1 MISNIREMQSRIH
14 VLNHRWW
21 HDEAGNR
28 LDRNRGEML
37 CLIHSEISEATEGE
51 LTGKRDDH
59 LPHRLMT
66 EVEMAD
72 ASIRIYDYAEGHG
85 YDPQGACEDLESVY
99 WDLLVHAHQDWAT
112 DIALMHMHISMAMEG
127 ERKSTSEKVALTIRP
142 AAEVALAKTL
152 LLIARYCE
160 LHGYDLAGAI
170 EEKLAYN
177 AKRAD
182 HTYAARAAANG
193 KKW

>member
-1 MISNIREMQSRIH
+1 MISNIREMQKRIH
-14 VLNHRWW
+14 ALNHRWW

-28 LDRNRGEML
+28 LDRNKGELL

-85 YDPQGACEDLESVY
+85 YDLQGAAEELTDVM
-99 WDLLVHAHQDWAT
+99 WDLGWSQHNHWGAHLSIIHWY
-112 DIALMHMHISMAMEG
+112 ISRAMEG
-127 ERKSTSEKVALTIRP
+127 ERKSALP
-142 AAEVALAKTL
+142 ASIASNLAKTL

-177 AKRAD
+177 AKRQD
-182 HTYAARAAANG
+182 HTYEARAQANG